1 MHGTLYLA
9 SVCVCVYE
17 AVYAIYLDKR
27 VCVFVSPHPPTR
39 VYICAWK
46 RVSVHGYCGL
56 GESVHVH
63 YIRQSV

>member
-9 SVCVCVYE
+9 SVCVYVFGP
-17 AVYAIYLDKR
+17 VYAIYPDQRLSVFGPPPPSVRGK
-27 VCVFVSPHPPTR
+27 VCPCMD
-39 VYICAWK
+39 IAAC
-46 RVSVHGYCGL
+46 